1 MLWALT
7 LLLPLAAAGQAR
19 PDTVEWQLVD
29 TVWVKPA
36 DSAGCCYWLR
46 AFRIAVRGRKSWD
59 TLPVLALSP
68 GQLGDGTLLLRV
80 VTKEQ
85 EIVLRRFGTLRRSLT
100 VVSAPAGYPAG
111 ATLPMFFAPRRLL
124 AYATTGGRVEVRQW
138 PEWKLVAQSPEIE
151 GCSDTLLGIEWNP
164 DGTYVRWYPPKC
176 TPQTPP
182 VDSIRVP

>member
-1 MLWALT
+1 V
-7 LLLPLAAAGQAR
+7 
-19 PDTVEWQLVD
+19 DWQLVD

-46 AFRIAVRGRKSWD
+46 AFRIAVRSRGSWD
-59 TLPVLALSP
+59 TLPISALPP
-68 GQLGDGTLLLRV
+68 GQLRDGTLLLRV
-80 VTKEQ
+80 VTKRQ
-85 EIVLRRFGTLRRSLT
+85 DIILQRYSPRRRSLT
-100 VVSAPAGYPAG
+100 VVPAPADYRAG
-111 ATLPMFFAPRRLL
+111 ETLPVFFAPRKLL
-124 AYATTGGRVEVRQW
+124 AYNTGGRIDVRQW

-151 GCSDTLLGIEWNP
+151 GCSDTLLGIEWNA

>member
-1 MLWALT
+1 M
-7 LLLPLAAAGQAR
+7 

-36 DSAGCCYWLR
+36 ASAGCCYWLR
-46 AFRIAVRGRKSWD
+46 AFRIAVRSPKNWD
-59 TLPVLALSP
+59 TLPVLALRP

-85 EIVLRRFGTLRRSLT
+85 DIVLRRFSALTHSLT
-100 VVSAPAGYPAG
+100 VIPPPDRYPAG
-111 ATLPMFFAPRRLL
+111 ATLPVFFAPRKLL
-124 AYATTGGRVEVRQW
+124 AYDTGGRVEVRQW
-138 PEWKLVAQSPEIE
+138 PKWKLVAQSPDIE
-151 GCSDTLLGIEWNP
+151 VCSDTLLEIEWNP
-164 DGTYVRWYPPKC
+164 NGTYVRWCPPKC